1 MDFPQQREVPFLGN
15 PFHAAD
21 EPRNAAAF
29 PAPQRL
35 PPLAPLFDR
44 DHRPLPG
51 QLHGQGG
58 VLHRDD
64 AVVSV

>member
-1 MDFPQQREVPFLGN
+1 MDFPQQREVPFLGI
-15 PFHAAD
+15 PFHA
-21 EPRNAAAF
+21 
-29 PAPQRL
+29 PAPQH
-35 PPLAPLFDR
+35 PPPAPLFDR

-51 QLHGQGG
+51 QLHGHGG